1 MRGGGIGT
9 ATDAQ
14 SFSIS
19 SYSMSFC
26 GVVKASLVVHKTAEI
41 RLETPTYTVLVPGT
55 VMLLIRDV
63 TEAR

>member
-1 MRGGGIGT
+1 
-9 ATDAQ
+9 
-14 SFSIS
+14 
-19 SYSMSFC
+19 MSFC
-26 GVVKASLVVHKTAEI
+26 GVVKASLAVHKTAEI